1 MDIRQQLLAAF
12 EIEHREHLDAIRAAL
27 AAEGPVDWHDVFR
40 RAHSLKGAARAVD
53 LPPVEAVSHQL
64 ETLFE
69 RISAG
74 QRPLDREARA
84 ATHLALDRIEAYVA
98 ASAGGPASMPEDA
111 LAALSA
117 CLDPGGTAG
126 PAPAR
131 APAAPSPVAM
141 TVDPVSDPA
150 TPPAAAAETSSEPAQ
165 AVLRIPASAVES
177 LTRASHGLWAALPG
191 QGTVAERIARLAAN
205 ATALRRRTE
214 TVRRVPGSAP
224 SGAEE
229 SETAAL
235 HRALDEIETGLAALS
250 REVADLAQGHK
261 AVVLSVETAARRLR
275 EETERLALV
284 PAETVFGG
292 LARAVRDMARADGQE
307 VDVTTRG
314 LDVPVDRAM
323 LQALKDPVL
332 HALRNALS
340 HGAESPEIRQ
350 RHGKPTSL
358 SIMLTVEAQGG
369 RLVLGIHD
377 DGRGPDLAAIEAT
390 GRERGLIA
398 PGESLDAGALLALP
412 FEPGF
417 STARAVDALSGR
429 GMGLS
434 VVAEVARSLHGQV
447 QLARRQPHGT
457 SLILTLPLSAAQRP
471 VLIVSAGGTRFAL
484 PSGSAEALTRLDP
497 SALSTVAGRPVAQV
511 AAEGG
516 EAVMLPVA
524 ELGDLLGLGSGR
536 AEGATIPV
544 VRLRGTRGRC
554 LLAVDRLEEVH
565 TLLVLPAPPIGS
577 DPGLVTGTVILGT
590 DTPALVLDPDGLIDR
605 LGRAGPRGVRSSSKG
620 QADGSGTIPETRRST
635 ILVVDDSITT
645 RTLEKSI
652 LEAAGYRVIVCVD
665 GQEALD
671 RLRARIEPVDLV
683 VADVEMPRL
692 TGFGLVEALR
702 AEEDFAR
709 LPIVLMTSR
718 GDEEDVARG
727 LELGA
732 DAYLTK
738 QKFDQR
744 ELLDTIGQLL

>member
-12 EIEHREHLDAIRAAL
+12 EIEHREHLDAIRTAL

-84 ATHLALDRIEAYVA
+84 ATHLALDRIEAFVA
-98 ASAGGPASMPEDA
+98 ASASGAAAMPEDA
-111 LAALSA
+111 LAALNA
-117 CLDPGGTAG
+117 CLDPG
-126 PAPAR
+126 
-131 APAAPSPVAM
+131 APAAPAEAQN
-141 TVDPVSDPA
+141 PA
-150 TPPAAAAETSSEPAQ
+150 PAAVPPTPAIPPAPAAEPSSEPAQ

-177 LTRASHGLWAALPG
+177 LSRASYGLWAALPG
-191 QGTVAERIARLAAN
+191 QGGVGERIARLSAN

-214 TVRRVPGSAP
+214 AVRRVSVSAP
-224 SGAEE
+224 AGAEAAE
-229 SETAAL
+229 MAAL
-235 HRALDEIETGLAALS
+235 RQGLAEIETGLAALA
-250 REVADLAQGHK
+250 REAADLAQGHK
-261 AVVLSVETAARRLR
+261 SVVLSVETAARRLR

-340 HGAESPEIRQ
+340 HGAESPEVRQ
-350 RHGKPTSL
+350 RRGKPAAL
-358 SIMLTVEAQGG
+358 AIMLTVEAQGG

-377 DGRGPDLAAIEAT
+377 DGRGPDLAAIAAT

-398 PGESLDAGALLALP
+398 PGERLEAEALLALP

-417 STARAVDALSGR
+417 STAGAVDALSGR

-434 VVAEVARSLHGQV
+434 VVAEVARTLHGQV

-457 SLILTLPLSAAQRP
+457 SLILTLPLSAARRP
-471 VLIVSAGGTRFAL
+471 VVIVAAGGSRFAL

-511 AAEGG
+511 AGEGG
-516 EAVMLPVA
+516 EDVTLPVA
-524 ELGDLLGLGSGR
+524 ELGDLLGLGVGR
-536 AEGATIPV
+536 AEGGTIPV

-554 LLAVDRLEEVH
+554 LLAVDRLEEVR

-577 DPGLVTGTVILGT
+577 DPALVTGTVILGT

-605 LGRAGPRGVRSSSKG
+605 IGRAGPRAARLPTKG
-620 QADGSGTIPETRRST
+620 GEDGNGTIPEKRRST

>member
-74 QRPLDREARA
+74 QRPLDRAARA
-84 ATHLALDRIEAYVA
+84 ATHLALDRIEAFVA
-98 ASAGGPASMPEDA
+98 ASASGQARMPEDA
-111 LAALSA
+111 LAALNA
-117 CLDPGGTAG
+117 CLDPDA
-126 PAPAR
+126 PPVSAPAEPSPDA
-131 APAAPSPVAM
+131 APAAA
-141 TVDPVSDPA
+141 TAPA
-150 TPPAAAAETSSEPAQ
+150 SPPAAPATTEPSSEPAQ

-177 LTRASHGLWAALPG
+177 LSRASHGLWAVLPG
-191 QGTVAERIARLAAN
+191 QGSVAERIARLSAN

-214 TVRRVPGSAP
+214 TARRVTDS
-224 SGAEE
+224 SSVGAAA
-229 SETAAL
+229 SETATLRQAL
-235 HRALDEIETGLAALS
+235 AEIETGLAALS
-250 REVADLAQGHK
+250 REAADLAQGHK

-340 HGAESPEIRQ
+340 HGAESPEARQ
-350 RHGKPTSL
+350 RQGKPTSL

-390 GRERGLIA
+390 GRGRGLIA
-398 PGESLDAGALLALP
+398 PGESLDAEALLALP

-417 STARAVDALSGR
+417 STAEAVDALSGR

-434 VVAEVARSLHGQV
+434 VAAEVARSLHGQV

-457 SLILTLPLSAAQRP
+457 SLIFTLPLSAARRP
-471 VLIVSAGGTRFAL
+471 VLIVTAGGNRFAL
-484 PSGSAEALTRLDP
+484 PSGAAEALTRLDP
-497 SALSTVAGRPVAQV
+497 KSLSTVAGRPVAQV
-511 AAEGG
+511 AEGG
-516 EAVMLPVA
+516 EAVTLPVA

-536 AEGATIPV
+536 AEGATIPT

-554 LLAVDRLEEVH
+554 LLAVDHLEEVR

-577 DPGLVTGTVILGT
+577 DPALVTGTVILGT

-605 LGRAGPRGVRSSSKG
+605 LGRAGPRAARPQSKTG
-620 QADGSGTIPETRRST
+620 EDGSGTIPEKRRST

>member
-12 EIEHREHLDAIRAAL
+12 EIEHREHLDAIRTAL

-84 ATHLALDRIEAYVA
+84 ATHLALDRIEAFVA
-98 ASAGGPASMPEDA
+98 ASASGAASMPEDA
-111 LAALSA
+111 LAALNA
-117 CLDPGGTAG
+117 CLDPGAPAVSATAQAPPSAAVPPTPAIP
-126 PAPAR
+126 PAPASE
-131 APAAPSPVAM
+131 P
-141 TVDPVSDPA
+141 
-150 TPPAAAAETSSEPAQ
+150 SSEPAQ
-165 AVLRIPASAVES
+165 SVLRIPASAVES
-177 LTRASHGLWAALPG
+177 LSRASHGLWAALPA
-191 QGTVAERIARLAAN
+191 QGSVGERIARLSAN
-205 ATALRRRTE
+205 ANALRRRTE
-214 TVRRVPGSAP
+214 AVRRVSVSPPAA
-224 SGAEE
+224 AEA
-229 SETAAL
+229 SEMAAL
-235 HRALDEIETGLAALS
+235 RQGLAEVETGLAALA
-250 REVADLAQGHK
+250 REAADLAQGHK
-261 AVVLSVETAARRLR
+261 AAVLSVETAARRLR

-292 LARAVRDMARADGQE
+292 LARAVRDLARADGQE

-350 RHGKPTSL
+350 RRGKPAAL
-358 SIMLTVEAQGG
+358 AIMLTVEAQGG

-398 PGESLDAGALLALP
+398 PGENLEAEALLALP

-417 STARAVDALSGR
+417 STAGAVDALSGR

-434 VVAEVARSLHGQV
+434 VVAEVARTLHGQV

-457 SLILTLPLSAAQRP
+457 SLILTLPLSAARRP
-471 VLIVSAGGTRFAL
+471 VVIVTAGGSRFAL

-511 AAEGG
+511 AGEGG
-516 EAVMLPVA
+516 EDVTLPVA
-524 ELGDLLGLGSGR
+524 ELGDLLGLGVGR
-536 AEGATIPV
+536 AEGGTIPV

-554 LLAVDRLEEVH
+554 LLAVDRLEEVR
-565 TLLVLPAPPIGS
+565 TLLVLPPPPIGS
-577 DPGLVTGTVILGT
+577 DPALVTGTVILGT

-605 LGRAGPRGVRSSSKG
+605 IGRAGPRAMRHPTKG
-620 QADGSGTIPETRRST
+620 AEDGSGTISEKRRST

>member
-27 AAEGPVDWHDVFR
+27 AAEGAVDWHDVFR

-84 ATHLALDRIEAYVA
+84 ATHLALDRIEAFVA
-98 ASAGGPASMPEDA
+98 ASASGAASMPEDA
-111 LAALSA
+111 LAALNA
-117 CLDPGGTAG
+117 CLDPDAPAVSATAQAPPSAAVPPTPAIP
-126 PAPAR
+126 PAPASE
-131 APAAPSPVAM
+131 P
-141 TVDPVSDPA
+141 
-150 TPPAAAAETSSEPAQ
+150 SSEPAQ
-165 AVLRIPASAVES
+165 SVLRIPASAVES
-177 LTRASHGLWAALPG
+177 LSRASHGLWAALPA
-191 QGTVAERIARLAAN
+191 QGSVGERIARLSAN
-205 ATALRRRTE
+205 AAALRRRTE
-214 TVRRVPGSAP
+214 AVRRVSVSPTA
-224 SGAEE
+224 GAEA
-229 SETAAL
+229 SEMAAL
-235 HRALDEIETGLAALS
+235 RQGLADVETGLAAIA
-250 REVADLAQGHK
+250 REAADLAQGHK
-261 AVVLSVETAARRLR
+261 AAVLSVETAARRLR

-292 LARAVRDMARADGQE
+292 LARAVRDLARADGQE

-350 RHGKPTSL
+350 RRGKPAAL
-358 SIMLTVEAQGG
+358 AIMLTVEAQGG

-398 PGESLDAGALLALP
+398 PGENLEAEALLALP

-417 STARAVDALSGR
+417 STAGAVDALSGR

-434 VVAEVARSLHGQV
+434 VVAEVARALHGQV
-447 QLARRQPHGT
+447 QLSRREPHGT
-457 SLILTLPLSAAQRP
+457 SLILTLPLSAARRP
-471 VLIVSAGGTRFAL
+471 VVIVTAGGSRFAL

-511 AAEGG
+511 ASEGG
-516 EAVMLPVA
+516 EDVTLPVA
-524 ELGDLLGLGSGR
+524 ELGDLLGLGVGR
-536 AEGATIPV
+536 AEGGTIPV

-554 LLAVDRLEEVH
+554 LLAVDRLEEVR

-577 DPGLVTGTVILGT
+577 DPALVTGTVILGT

-605 LGRAGPRGVRSSSKG
+605 IGRAGPRATRLPTKG
-620 QADGSGTIPETRRST
+620 GEDGNGTIAEKRRST

>member
-64 ETLFE
+64 EALFE

-74 QRPLDREARA
+74 QRPLDRAARA

-98 ASAGGPASMPEDA
+98 ATATGQASMPEDA
-111 LAALSA
+111 LAALNA
-117 CLDPGGTAG
+117 CLDPEA
-126 PAPAR
+126 AASEPAR
-131 APAAPSPVAM
+131 PEPDSPPITPAAASPAAPAAAPE
-141 TVDPVSDPA
+141 
-150 TPPAAAAETSSEPAQ
+150 PAAEPSQ
-165 AVLRIPASAVES
+165 AVLRVPASAVEA
-177 LTRASHGLWAALPG
+177 LTRASYGLWAALPG
-191 QGTVAERIARLAAN
+191 QGAVAERITRLSAN
-205 ATALRRRTE
+205 AGALRRRTE
-214 TVRRVPGSAP
+214 AARRVPDTVPG
-224 SGAEE
+224 GAD
-229 SETAAL
+229 ETEVAAL
-235 HRALDEIETGLAALS
+235 RRALAEIETGLAALS
-250 REVADLAQGHK
+250 REASDLAQGHK
-261 AVVLSVETAARRLR
+261 TVILSVETAARRLR

-292 LARAVRDMARADGQE
+292 LARAVRDMARSDGQDVE
-307 VDVTTRG
+307 VTTRG
-314 LDVPVDRAM
+314 LDLPVDRAM

-340 HGAESPEIRQ
+340 HGAESPESRQ
-350 RHGKPTSL
+350 RQGKPASL
-358 SIMLTVEAQGG
+358 SIGLTVEAQGG

-377 DGRGPDLAAIEAT
+377 DGRGPDLAAIETT
-390 GRERGLIA
+390 GRARGLIA
-398 PGESLDAGALLALP
+398 PGERLDPDMLLALP

-417 STARAVDALSGR
+417 STAGAVDALSGR

-447 QLARRQPHGT
+447 QLVRRHPHGT
-457 SLILTLPLSAAQRP
+457 SLILTLPLSAARRP
-471 VLIVSAGGTRFAL
+471 VLIVTAGGTRFAL
-484 PSGSAEALTRLDP
+484 PSGAAEALSRLDA

-511 AAEGG
+511 AGEGG
-516 EAVMLPVA
+516 ETLTLPLA
-524 ELGDLLGLGSGR
+524 ELGDLLGLGIAR
-536 AEGATIPV
+536 PEGATIPI

-554 LLAVDRLEEVH
+554 LLAVDRLEEVR

-577 DPGLVTGTVILGT
+577 DPALVTGTVILGT

-605 LGRAGPRGVRSSSKG
+605 LGRAGPRAARSPSKG
-620 QADGSGTIPETRRST
+620 LGDGSGTIPETRRST

>member
-27 AAEGPVDWHDVFR
+27 AADGPVDWHDVFR

-74 QRPLDREARA
+74 QRPLDRAARA

-98 ASAGGPASMPEDA
+98 ASAGGSASMPEDA
-111 LAALSA
+111 LAALNA
-117 CLDPGGTAG
+117 CLDPDAKAA
-126 PAPAR
+126 PAPAEPGPPSA
-131 APAAPSPVAM
+131 APAASQA
-141 TVDPVSDPA
+141 A
-150 TPPAAAAETSSEPAQ
+150 APAAAPDPAGESAQ
-165 AVLRIPASAVES
+165 AAVLRVPAAAVES
-177 LTRASHGLWAALPG
+177 LSRASHGLWAALPG
-191 QGTVAERIARLAAN
+191 QGVVAERIARLSAN
-205 ATALRRRTE
+205 ASALRRRTE
-214 TVRRVPGSAP
+214 AGRRAPVSAP
-224 SGAEE
+224 GGADE

-235 HRALDEIETGLAALS
+235 RRALAEIETGLAALA
-250 REVADLAQGHK
+250 REAADLAQGHK
-261 AVVLSVETAARRLR
+261 AAILSVETAARRLR

-292 LARAVRDMARADGQE
+292 LARAVRDMARGDGQE
-307 VDVTTRG
+307 VEVTTRG
-314 LDVPVDRAM
+314 LDLPVDRAM

-340 HGAESPEIRQ
+340 HGAERPEVRQ
-350 RHGKPTSL
+350 RQGKPASL
-358 SIMLTVEAQGG
+358 AIGLTVEAQGG

-377 DGRGPDLAAIEAT
+377 DGRGPDLAAIEQT
-390 GRERGLIA
+390 GRARGLIA
-398 PGESLDAGALLALP
+398 PGETLDAEALLALP

-417 STARAVDALSGR
+417 STAGAVDALSGR

-447 QLARRQPHGT
+447 QLARRRPHGT
-457 SLILTLPLSAAQRP
+457 SLILTLPLSAARRP
-471 VLIVSAGGTRFAL
+471 VLIVVAGGTRFAL
-484 PSGSAEALTRLDP
+484 PSGAAEALTRLDP
-497 SALSTVAGRPVAQV
+497 AALSTVAGRPVARV
-511 AAEGG
+511 AVEGG
-516 EAVMLPVA
+516 EAVTLPVA
-524 ELGDLLGLGSGR
+524 ELGDLLGLGSVR
-536 AEGATIPV
+536 PEGATIPV

-554 LLAVDRLEEVH
+554 LLAVDRLEEVR

-605 LGRAGPRGVRSSSKG
+605 LGRAGPRAARPAARGG
-620 QADGSGTIPETRRST
+620 DDGSGTIQEKRRST

-702 AEEDFAR
+702 AEADFAR

-718 GDEEDVARG
+718 GDDEDVARG

>member
-12 EIEHREHLDAIRAAL
+12 EVEHREHLDAIRAAL
-27 AAEGPVDWHDVFR
+27 AAEGPVDWQDVFR

-53 LPPVEAVSHQL
+53 LPPVEAVSHHL

-69 RISAG
+69 RISTG

-84 ATHLALDRIEAYVA
+84 ATHLALDRIEAFVA
-98 ASAGGPASMPEDA
+98 ASATGRATMPDDA
-111 LAALSA
+111 LAALNA
-117 CLDPGGTAG
+117 CLDPGAAPAPVAPPE
-126 PAPAR
+126 PAPALPAPP
-131 APAAPSPVAM
+131 APAQAGE
-141 TVDPVSDPA
+141 
-150 TPPAAAAETSSEPAQ
+150 AAEPSQ
-165 AVLRIPASAVES
+165 AVLRVPAAAVEALS
-177 LTRASHGLWAALPG
+177 RASHGLWAALPG
-191 QGTVAERIARLAAN
+191 QAAMAGRIARLSTHAGEIRRRMEAARR
-205 ATALRRRTE
+205 AAGAGSGEAAPETVALRR
-214 TVRRVPGSAP
+214 
-224 SGAEE
+224 
-229 SETAAL
+229 AL
-235 HRALDEIETGLAALS
+235 SEIESSLAALS
-250 REVADLAQGHK
+250 REASDLVQGHK
-261 AVVLSVETAARRLR
+261 AAQIGVETAARRLR

-292 LARAVRDMARADGQE
+292 LARAVRDMARAEGRE
-307 VDVTTRG
+307 VEVGTRG
-314 LDVPVDRAM
+314 LDLPVDRAM
-323 LQALKDPVL
+323 LQSLKDPVL

-340 HGAESPEIRQ
+340 HGAESPEARQ
-350 RHGKPTSL
+350 RAGKPAALAIQL
-358 SIMLTVEAQGG
+358 SVEAQGG

-377 DGRGPDLAAIEAT
+377 DGRGPDLAAIEET
-390 GRERGLIA
+390 GRVRGLIE
-398 PGESLDAGALLALP
+398 PGERLDAEALLALP

-417 STARAVDALSGR
+417 STAGAVDALSGR

-434 VVAEVARSLHGQV
+434 VVAEVARSLHGAV
-447 QLARRQPHGT
+447 RLARRQPHGT
-457 SLILTLPLSAAQRP
+457 SLILTLPLSAARRP
-471 VLIVSAGGTRFAL
+471 VLIVEAGGTRYAL
-484 PSGSAEALTRLDP
+484 PSGAAEALLRLDP
-497 SALSTVAGRPVAQV
+497 AALTTVAGRPVAQV
-511 AAEGG
+511 AGEGG
-516 EAVMLPVA
+516 QTLTLPVA
-524 ELGDLLGLGSGR
+524 DLGDLLGLGRGQ
-536 AEGATIPV
+536 AERTTIPA
-544 VRLRGTRGRC
+544 VRLHGARGRF
-554 LLAVDRLEEVH
+554 LLAVDRLDEVR
-565 TLLVLPAPPIGS
+565 TLLVLPAPPVGT
-577 DPGLVTGTVILGT
+577 DPALVTGTVILGT

-605 LGRAGPRGVRSSSKG
+605 FGRAGPRAVRSAPS
-620 QADGSGTIPETRRST
+620 AAASGNGTMPEKRRST

-702 AEEDFAR
+702 AEDDFAR

-718 GDEEDVARG
+718 GDESDVARG

>member
-74 QRPLDREARA
+74 QRPLDRAARA

-98 ASAGGPASMPEDA
+98 ASASGQARMPEDA
-111 LAALSA
+111 LAALNA
-117 CLDPGGTAG
+117 CLDPDAPRDSTPAAVSTAS
-126 PAPAR
+126 
-131 APAAPSPVAM
+131 APAATASVPPPSVP
-141 TVDPVSDPA
+141 T
-150 TPPAAAAETSSEPAQ
+150 TAEPSNEPAQ
-165 AVLRIPASAVES
+165 AVLRIPAAAVES
-177 LTRASHGLWAALPG
+177 LSGASHGLWAVLPG
-191 QGTVAERIARLAAN
+191 QGTIAERIARLSAN
-205 ATALRRRTE
+205 AIALRRRTE
-214 TVRRVPGSAP
+214 TARRVTDTS
-224 SGAEE
+224 SVGAET

-235 HRALDEIETGLAALS
+235 RQALAEIETGLAALS
-250 REVADLAQGHK
+250 REAADLAQGHK

-275 EETERLALV
+275 EESERLALV

-340 HGAESPEIRQ
+340 HGAESPEVRQ
-350 RHGKPTSL
+350 RHGKPASL

-377 DGRGPDLAAIEAT
+377 DGRGPDLTAIEAT

-398 PGESLDAGALLALP
+398 PGESLEEEALLALP

-417 STARAVDALSGR
+417 STAEAVDALSGR

-447 QLARRQPHGT
+447 QLARRQPYGT
-457 SLILTLPLSAAQRP
+457 SLIFTLPLSAARRP
-471 VLIVSAGGTRFAL
+471 VLIVAAGGNRFAL
-484 PSGSAEALTRLDP
+484 PSGAAEGLMRLEP
-497 SALSTVAGRPVAQV
+497 ASLSTVAGRPVAQV
-511 AAEGG
+511 AEGG
-516 EAVMLPVA
+516 ETVTLPVA
-524 ELGDLLGLGSGR
+524 ELGDLLGLESGR
-536 AEGATIPV
+536 VEGVTIPA

-554 LLAVDRLEEVH
+554 LLAVDRLEDVR

-577 DPGLVTGTVILGT
+577 DPALVTGTVILGT

-605 LGRAGPRGVRSSSKG
+605 LGRAGPRAVRPRPKG
-620 QADGSGTIPETRRST
+620 GEDGNGTIPEKRRST

>member
-12 EIEHREHLDAIRAAL
+12 EVEHREHLDAIRAAL
-27 AAEGPVDWHDVFR
+27 ATEGPVDWQDVFR

-53 LPPVEAVSHQL
+53 LPPVEAVAHQL
-64 ETLFE
+64 EALFE
-69 RISAG
+69 RISSG
-74 QRPLDREARA
+74 GRPLDRAARA

-98 ASAGGPASMPEDA
+98 AGGQAVMPEDA
-111 LAALSA
+111 IAALNA
-117 CLDPGGTAG
+117 CLDSEAVAIPVSP
-126 PAPAR
+126 PA
-131 APAAPSPVAM
+131 APAAEA
-141 TVDPVSDPA
+141 A
-150 TPPAAAAETSSEPAQ
+150 TPALPAAVAAEPSAEPSQ
-165 AVLRIPASAVES
+165 AVLRVPAAAVEA

-191 QGTVAERIARLAAN
+191 QGAVAGRIARLSAHAGE
-205 ATALRRRTE
+205 LRRRAE
-214 TVRRVPGSAP
+214 AARRAMTG
-224 SGAEE
+224 EDE
-229 SETAAL
+229 SEVASL
-235 HRALDEIETGLAALS
+235 RRALAEIESGLGTLS
-250 REVADLAQGHK
+250 REAADLAQGHK
-261 AVVLSVETAARRLR
+261 AAVLSVETAARRLR
-275 EETERLALV
+275 EEAERLALV

-292 LARAVRDMARADGQE
+292 LARAVRDRARADGRDVE
-307 VDVTTRG
+307 VSTRG
-314 LDVPVDRAM
+314 LDLPVERSM

-340 HGAESPEIRQ
+340 HGAEDAEARRRQ
-350 RHGKPTSL
+350 GKPAAL
-358 SIMLTVEAQGG
+358 SIQLTVEAQGG

-390 GRERGLIA
+390 GRERGLVA
-398 PGESLDAGALLALP
+398 PGDSLDAEELLALP

-417 STARAVDALSGR
+417 STAGAVDALSGR

-434 VVAEVARSLHGQV
+434 VVAEVARSLHGQAR
-447 QLARRQPHGT
+447 LARRAPHGT
-457 SLILTLPLSAAQRP
+457 SLILTLPLSAARRP
-471 VLIVSAGGTRFAL
+471 VLIVEAGGTRYAL
-484 PSGSAEALTRLDP
+484 PSGAAEALSRLDP
-497 SALSTVAGRPVAQV
+497 ASLDTVSGRPVAQV
-511 AAEGG
+511 QGEGG
-516 EAVMLPVA
+516 ERLTLP
-524 ELGDLLGLGSGR
+524 LGDLSELLGARPGR
-536 AEGATIPV
+536 PEGTTIPV
-544 VRLRGTRGRC
+544 IRLRGTRGRC
-554 LLAVDRLEEVH
+554 LLAVDRLDEVR
-565 TLLVLPAPPIGS
+565 TLLVLPAPPIGNDAS
-577 DPGLVTGTVILGT
+577 LVTGTVILGT
-590 DTPALVLDPDGLIDR
+590 DIPALVLDPDGLIDR
-605 LGRAGPRGVRSSSKG
+605 LGRAGPRAARPQPGAHDPG
-620 QADGSGTIPETRRST
+620 NGTMPEKRRST

-727 LELGA
+727 LQLGA

>member
-12 EIEHREHLDAIRAAL
+12 AVEHREHLDAIRAAL

-69 RISAG
+69 RISTG
-74 QRPLDREARA
+74 GRPLDREARA

-98 ASAGGPASMPEDA
+98 ASAAGRASMPEDA
-111 LAALSA
+111 LAALNA
-117 CLDPGGTAG
+117 CLDPDA
-126 PAPAR
+126 AP
-131 APAAPSPVAM
+131 APAAPAPPQPGA
-141 TVDPVSDPA
+141 
-150 TPPAAAAETSSEPAQ
+150 PPAPEPSAPAPAAIQEPAEPSQ
-165 AVLRIPASAVES
+165 AVLRVPAAAVEALS
-177 LTRASHGLWAALPG
+177 RASHGLWAALPG
-191 QGTVAERIARLAAN
+191 QASLAGRIARLSTHAAEI
-205 ATALRRRTE
+205 RRRTE
-214 TVRRVPGSAP
+214 SARRAAGVGGFEAAP
-224 SGAEE
+224 
-229 SETAAL
+229 ETAAL
-235 HRALDEIETGLAALS
+235 RRALAEVESGLAALT
-250 REVADLAQGHK
+250 REAADLVQGQKAAQM
-261 AVVLSVETAARRLR
+261 AVETAARRLR

-292 LARAVRDMARADGQE
+292 LARAVRDMARAEGQE
-307 VDVTTRG
+307 VEVGTRG
-314 LDVPVDRAM
+314 LDLPVDRAM

-340 HGAESPEIRQ
+340 HGAESPETR
-350 RHGKPTSL
+350 RRAGKPAAL
-358 SIMLTVEAQGG
+358 AIQLTVEAQGG

-377 DGRGPDLAAIEAT
+377 DGRGPDLAAIEET
-390 GRERGLIA
+390 GRARGLIER
-398 PGESLDAGALLALP
+398 GEQLDPEALLALP

-417 STARAVDALSGR
+417 STAGTVDALSGR

-434 VVAEVARSLHGQV
+434 VVAEVARSLHGTV
-447 QLARRQPHGT
+447 RLVRRQPHGT
-457 SLILTLPLSAAQRP
+457 SLVLTLPLSAARRP
-471 VLIVSAGGTRFAL
+471 VLIVEAGGTRYAL
-484 PSGSAEALTRLDP
+484 PSGAVEALLRLDP
-497 SALSTVAGRPVAQV
+497 AALATAAGRPVAQV
-511 AAEGG
+511 PGEGG
-516 EAVMLPVA
+516 ATLTLP
-524 ELGDLLGLGSGR
+524 LGNLSELLGLPAGHADGPMLP
-536 AEGATIPV
+536 AL
-544 VRLRGTRGRC
+544 RLRGARGRV
-554 LLAVDRLEEVH
+554 LLAVDRLDEVR
-565 TLLVLPAPPIGS
+565 TLLVLPAPPLGT
-577 DPGLVTGTVILGT
+577 DPALVIGTVILDT

-605 LGRAGPRGVRSSSKG
+605 LGRAGPRALRPHPPAAASG
-620 QADGSGTIPETRRST
+620 DGTMPEKRRST

-665 GQEALD
+665 GQEALE

-718 GDEEDVARG
+718 GDESDVARG

>member
-12 EIEHREHLDAIRAAL
+12 AVEHREHLDAIRSAL

-53 LPPVEAVSHQL
+53 LMPVEAVAHQL

-74 QRPLDREARA
+74 RHPFDRNARA

-98 ASAGGPASMPEDA
+98 ESATGRAVMPEDA
-111 LAALSA
+111 LAALNA
-117 CLDPGGTAG
+117 CLDPEAAVPPKPLPAEPVIPLAP
-126 PAPAR
+126 PAPA
-131 APAAPSPVAM
+131 
-141 TVDPVSDPA
+141 T
-150 TPPAAAAETSSEPAQ
+150 AAAEPASEPSQ
-165 AVLRIPASAVES
+165 AVLRVPAAAVEA

-191 QGTVAERIARLAAN
+191 QGAVAERIARLSAN
-205 ATALRRRTE
+205 AGELRRRSQAA
-214 TVRRVPGSAP
+214 RRV
-224 SGAEE
+224 SGAATGSGDE

-235 HRALDEIETGLAALS
+235 RRALAEIEAGLAALT
-250 REVADLAQGHK
+250 REASDLALGHK
-261 AVVLSVETAARRLR
+261 GAILSIETAARRLR

-292 LARAVRDMARADGQE
+292 LARAVRDMARADGIE
-307 VDVTTRG
+307 VEVATRG
-314 LDVPVDRAM
+314 LDLPVERSM

-340 HGAESPEIRQ
+340 HGADSAEARQ
-350 RHGKPTSL
+350 RLGKPTSL
-358 SIMLTVEAQGG
+358 SIQLTVEAKGG
-369 RLVLGIHD
+369 GLVLGIHD
-377 DGRGPDLAAIEAT
+377 DGHGPDLAAIEAT
-390 GRERGLIA
+390 GRARGLIA
-398 PGESLDAGALLALP
+398 PGENLDTEALLALP

-417 STARAVDALSGR
+417 STAGAVDALSGR

-434 VVAEVARSLHGQV
+434 VVAEVARALHGQV
-447 QLARRQPHGT
+447 RLARRAPHGT
-457 SLILTLPLSAAQRP
+457 SLILTLPLSAARRP
-471 VLIVSAGGTRFAL
+471 VLIVEAGGARYAL
-484 PSGSAEALTRLDP
+484 PSGAAEVLLRLDP
-497 SALSTVAGRPVAQV
+497 RSLATVAGRPVAQV
-511 AAEGG
+511 PG
-516 EAVMLPVA
+516 EAGETLTLPLA
-524 ELGDLLGLGSGR
+524 ELGDLLGLGSSR
-536 AEGATIPV
+536 PDDGAMPV
-544 VRLRGTRGRC
+544 IRLRGARGRC
-554 LLAVDRLEEVH
+554 LLAVDRLEEVR
-565 TLLVLPAPPIGS
+565 TLLVLPAPPIGT

-590 DTPALVLDPDGLIDR
+590 DTPVLVLDPDGLFDR
-605 LGRAGPRGVRSSSKG
+605 IGRHGPAPRPRPTG
-620 QADGSGTIPETRRST
+620 QGDANGTMPEKRRST

-709 LPIVLMTSR
+709 LPVVLMTSR

-727 LELGA
+727 LALGA

>member
-12 EIEHREHLDAIRAAL
+12 EVEHREHLDAIRAAL
-27 AAEGPVDWHDVFR
+27 AAEGPVDWQDVFR

-53 LPPVEAVSHQL
+53 LPPVEAVSHHL

-69 RISAG
+69 RISTG

-98 ASAGGPASMPEDA
+98 ASATGRATMPDDA
-111 LAALSA
+111 LAALNA
-117 CLDPGGTAG
+117 CLDPGA
-126 PAPAR
+126 AP
-131 APAAPSPVAM
+131 APAAPPE
-141 TVDPVSDPA
+141 PA
-150 TPPAAAAETSSEPAQ
+150 PALPTPPAPAQAGETAEPSQ
-165 AVLRIPASAVES
+165 AVLRVPAAAVEALS
-177 LTRASHGLWAALPG
+177 RASHGLWAALPG
-191 QGTVAERIARLAAN
+191 QAAMAGRIARLSTHAGEIRRRMEAARR
-205 ATALRRRTE
+205 AAGAGGEAAPETVALRR
-214 TVRRVPGSAP
+214 
-224 SGAEE
+224 
-229 SETAAL
+229 AL
-235 HRALDEIETGLAALS
+235 SEIESNLAALS
-250 REVADLAQGHK
+250 REASDLVQGHK
-261 AVVLSVETAARRLR
+261 AAQIGVETAARRLR

-292 LARAVRDMARADGQE
+292 LARAVRDMARAEGRE
-307 VDVTTRG
+307 VEVGTRG
-314 LDVPVDRAM
+314 LDLPVDRAM
-323 LQALKDPVL
+323 LQSLKDPVL

-340 HGAESPEIRQ
+340 HGAESPEARQ
-350 RHGKPTSL
+350 RAGKPAALAIQL
-358 SIMLTVEAQGG
+358 SVEAQGG

-377 DGRGPDLAAIEAT
+377 DGRGPDLAAIEET
-390 GRERGLIA
+390 GRVRGLIE
-398 PGESLDAGALLALP
+398 PGERLDAEALLALP

-417 STARAVDALSGR
+417 STAGAVDALSGR

-434 VVAEVARSLHGQV
+434 VVAEVARSLHGAV
-447 QLARRQPHGT
+447 RLARRQPHGT
-457 SLILTLPLSAAQRP
+457 SLILTLPLSAARRP
-471 VLIVSAGGTRFAL
+471 VLIVEAGGTRYAL
-484 PSGSAEALTRLDP
+484 PSGAAEALLRLDP
-497 SALSTVAGRPVAQV
+497 AALTTVTGRPVAQV
-511 AAEGG
+511 AGEGG
-516 EAVMLPVA
+516 QTLTLPVA
-524 ELGDLLGLGSGR
+524 DLGDLLGLGRGQ
-536 AEGATIPV
+536 AERTTIPA
-544 VRLRGTRGRC
+544 VRLRGARGRF
-554 LLAVDRLEEVH
+554 LLAVDRLDEVR
-565 TLLVLPAPPIGS
+565 TLLVLPAPPVGT
-577 DPGLVTGTVILGT
+577 DPALVTGTVILGT

-605 LGRAGPRGVRSSSKG
+605 LGRAGPRAVRSAPS
-620 QADGSGTIPETRRST
+620 AAASGNGTMPEKRRST

-718 GDEEDVARG
+718 GDESDVARG

>member
-1 MDIRQQLLAAF
+1 MDIRQQLLVAF

-74 QRPLDREARA
+74 QRPLDRAARA

-98 ASAGGPASMPEDA
+98 ASASGQARMPEDA
-111 LAALSA
+111 LAALNA
-117 CLDPGGTAG
+117 CLDPDAPRDST
-126 PAPAR
+126 PAAVSMAS
-131 APAAPSPVAM
+131 APAATASVPPPSVP
-141 TVDPVSDPA
+141 T
-150 TPPAAAAETSSEPAQ
+150 TAEPSNEPAQ
-165 AVLRIPASAVES
+165 AVLRIPAAAVES
-177 LTRASHGLWAALPG
+177 LSRASHGLWAVLPG
-191 QGTVAERIARLAAN
+191 QGTISERIARLSAN
-205 ATALRRRTE
+205 AIALRRRTE
-214 TVRRVPGSAP
+214 TARRVTDTS
-224 SGAEE
+224 SVGAET

-235 HRALDEIETGLAALS
+235 RQALAEIETGLAALS
-250 REVADLAQGHK
+250 REAADLAQGHK

-275 EETERLALV
+275 EESERLALV

-350 RHGKPTSL
+350 RHGKPASL
-358 SIMLTVEAQGG
+358 SITLTVEAQGS

-377 DGRGPDLAAIEAT
+377 DGRGPDLTAIEAT

-398 PGESLDAGALLALP
+398 PGESLEEEALLALP

-417 STARAVDALSGR
+417 STAEAVDALSGR

-447 QLARRQPHGT
+447 QLARRQPYGT
-457 SLILTLPLSAAQRP
+457 SLIFTLPLSAARRP
-471 VLIVSAGGTRFAL
+471 VLIVAAGGNRFAL
-484 PSGSAEALTRLDP
+484 PSGAAEALMRLEP
-497 SALSTVAGRPVAQV
+497 ASLSTVAGRPVAQV
-511 AAEGG
+511 AEGG
-516 EAVMLPVA
+516 ETVTLFVA
-524 ELGDLLGLGSGR
+524 ELGDLLGLESGR
-536 AEGATIPV
+536 VEGVTIPA

-554 LLAVDRLEEVH
+554 LLAVDRLEDVR

-577 DPGLVTGTVILGT
+577 DPALVTGTVILGT

-605 LGRAGPRGVRSSSKG
+605 LGRAGPRAVRPRPKG
-620 QADGSGTIPETRRST
+620 GEDGNGTIPEKRRST